1 MNMKKIYM
9 KPTIEVVDIELEQV
23 IANSPAMNS
32 TDLDEYGQLEE
43 VGGDAM
49 SKDRGSFLGF

>member
-1 MNMKKIYM
+1 MKKIYM

-23 IANSPAMNS
+23 IASSGPAINGK
-32 TDLDEYGQLEE
+32 DLSGNGQLEE
-43 VGGDAM
+43 EYGDAM